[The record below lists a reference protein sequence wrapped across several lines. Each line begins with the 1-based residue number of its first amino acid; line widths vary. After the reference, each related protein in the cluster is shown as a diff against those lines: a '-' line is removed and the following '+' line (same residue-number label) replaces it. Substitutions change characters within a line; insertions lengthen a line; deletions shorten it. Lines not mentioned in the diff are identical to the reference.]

1 MAKSVATL
9 EDFEKLANEMDLVPM
24 RFLYTDLTDVK
35 GSVRGYPAYTALRM
49 YNEGMAEPVG
59 KIDAAP
65 ATAVGGVVESDEDR
79 RKSAVQIPEKWGDVH
94 HLQRIT
100 LAQEI
105 SGTKDVKTAA
115 AADQIITAEIDR
127 RTAPPTGLGPSAVT
141 SSAVTTA

>member
-24 RFLYTDLTDVK
+24 SFLVPTITDRK
-35 GSVRGYPAYTALRM
+35 GDVRGYPPYTALRM

-65 ATAVGGVVESDEDR
+65 ATAVGGAVESDEDR
-79 RKSAVQIPEKWGDVH
+79 RKSAVQIPEGWSDIH
-94 HLQRIT
+94 HLQRIS
-100 LAQEI
+100 LAKEI
-105 SGTKDVKTAA
+105 AGNDDVKTAA

-141 SSAVTTA
+141 SGAVTTA